1 MSDNDT
7 QEEIGSIT
15 SGKTDILFQVGIRED
30 GSVYVD
36 IRNTFVND
44 DGDRVFTKKG
54 VRFGI
59 ENVTDVARVF
69 NDMES
74 IMKESE

>member
-1 MSDNDT
+1 MIMT
-7 QEEIGSIT
+7 HRKRLAV